1 MSRYWAWWHI
11 PAIPALGRQEQKSE
25 GSVGFSQST
34 EGEGCSAG
42 CPQPTPDTQR
52 ALALLLNTTHRNK
65 EKPGVLVTCCNR
77 APYRKQK
84 CGKTDLVSSERLQ
97 SIMNKESVE
106 QGCEATD
113 PIASESENREGGV
126 CKLSPPSLF

>member
-1 MSRYWAWWHI
+1 MKG
-11 PAIPALGRQEQKSE
+11 L
-25 GSVGFSQST
+25 SVSL
-34 EGEGCSAG
+34 
-42 CPQPTPDTQR
+42 R
-52 ALALLLNTTHRNK
+52 ALREKGAAQGALSQLLTHREPWLYSSTPHTEIK
-65 EKPGVLVTCCNR
+65 RSQVLVTCCNR